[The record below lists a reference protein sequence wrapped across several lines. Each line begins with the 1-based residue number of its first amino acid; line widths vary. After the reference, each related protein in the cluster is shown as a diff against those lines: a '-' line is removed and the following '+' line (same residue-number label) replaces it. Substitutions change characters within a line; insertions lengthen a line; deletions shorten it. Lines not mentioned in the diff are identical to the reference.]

1 MKKYHLYLSEE
12 ERQLVVHAL
21 IGFRNRLIAGGRYTD
36 CVDEL
41 LMKVMYAK
49 TKKVKIRSRRE
60 RQWKNPS
67 LKKWAV
73 HMNSGETLF
82 SPALSYQ
89 PKKNSP

>member
-1 MKKYHLYLSEE
+1 MIKICYRFGGYIGERIFAAKVLKHPKKNISVSQRKGDAMKKYHLYLSEE

-49 TKKVKIRSRRE
+49 TKKVKIR
-60 RQWKNPS
+60 
-67 LKKWAV
+67 
-73 HMNSGETLF
+73 
-82 SPALSYQ
+82 
-89 PKKNSP
+89 

>member
-49 TKKVKIRSRRE
+49 TKKVKIRYGGNDNR
-60 RQWKNPS
+60 
-67 LKKWAV
+67 
-73 HMNSGETLF
+73 
-82 SPALSYQ
+82 
-89 PKKNSP
+89 KNSTFEKMGGTYEQRGD